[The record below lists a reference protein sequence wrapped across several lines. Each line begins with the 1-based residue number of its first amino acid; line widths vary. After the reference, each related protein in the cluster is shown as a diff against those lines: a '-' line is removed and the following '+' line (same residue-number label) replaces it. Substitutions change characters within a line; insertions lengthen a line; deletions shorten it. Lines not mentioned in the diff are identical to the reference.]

1 MCDRERVGELARTSG
16 LGMLNDGHP
25 FWGKVLALAGQ
36 EIHAAV
42 SHALG
47 IGAPNSVETTVAAA
61 KERVRLPR
69 PKRESVAMTA
79 PPANVVLEYL
89 TDEPATAQRIADRIG
104 EQAKMPVDMRALAR
118 ALSELVSDGNAVATG
133 ERRGKRYAAV
143 PVEPSDGDVA

>member
-1 MCDRERVGELARTSG
+1 
-16 LGMLNDGHP
+16 MLNDEHP

-42 SHALG
+42 SRALG
-47 IGAPNSVETTVAAA
+47 VGAPNSVDTTVAAA
-61 KERVRLPR
+61 RERVRIPR
-69 PKRESVAMTA
+69 PKREAVALYK
-79 PPANVVLEYL
+79 PGEDRVLAAL

-104 EQAKMPVDMRALAR
+104 EAVKMPVDMRGLA
-118 ALSELVSDGNAVATG
+118 SELAKLVGSKLVVATG

>member
-1 MCDRERVGELARTSG
+1 
-16 LGMLNDGHP
+16 MLPDGNP

-47 IGAPNSVETTVAAA
+47 VGAPNSVETTVEKAR
-61 KERVRLPR
+61 ERVRIPR
-69 PKRESVAMTA
+69 PKRAESTLYQPSSDRAYKA
-79 PPANVVLEYL
+79 L

-104 EQAKMPVDMRALAR
+104 EVEQMPVDMRALAS
-118 ALSELVSDGNAVATG
+118 ALAKLVESGAVVATG